1 MEQENKISKS
11 ILDLNNM
18 VKNLTWLSYVEQ
30 FAQFQ
35 NVHSFQVHMTHL
47 PKYTICRWCFW
58 TVVLEK
64 TLESPLD
71 SKEIQP
77 VHHKGNQSWMFT
89 GKTDAEAQT
98 PILWPPDA
106 KNWLI
111 WKDPDAGKIEGER
124 RRGWQRMRW
133 FDGVTNSMAMSL
145 SRLRELVMDCTLAWK
160 IPWTEEPGRLLTMGS
175 WKVGH
180 DWVTSLSLFP
190 FMHWRRKWQPTPVF
204 LPGESQGR
212 GSLVGHRLQ
221 GRTEL
226 DTTEAT

>member
-18 VKNLTWLSYVEQ
+18 VKNLTWLAYVEQ
-30 FAQFQ
+30 FAQQFQ

-47 PKYTICRWCFW
+47 PKYTICRWYSKIPKYNICRWCFW

-64 TLESPLD
+64 TLQSLLD

-77 VHHKGNQSWMFT
+77 LHRKGNQSWIFT

-111 WKDPDAGKIEGER
+111 WKDPDAGKIEGGR

-133 FDGVTNSMAMSL
+133 LDGVTNSMAMNL
-145 SRLRELVMDCTLAWK
+145 SRLRELVMDREAW
-160 IPWTEEPGRLLTMGS
+160 PATVHGVVESQTRLSDWTELNHM
-175 WKVGH
+175 
-180 DWVTSLSLFP
+180 
-190 FMHWRRKWQPTPVF
+190 
-204 LPGESQGR
+204 
-212 GSLVGHRLQ
+212 
-221 GRTEL
+221 
-226 DTTEAT
+226 